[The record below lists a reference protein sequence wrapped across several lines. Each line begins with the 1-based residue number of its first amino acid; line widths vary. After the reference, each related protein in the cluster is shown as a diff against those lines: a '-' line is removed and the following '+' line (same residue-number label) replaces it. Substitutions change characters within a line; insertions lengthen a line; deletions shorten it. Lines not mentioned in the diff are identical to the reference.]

1 MCNYEYGTTSSEEQY
16 GNSLEI
22 REAILALN
30 GDIEEDVKEIVLEIV
45 SYILKLAG
53 KGDNLEENK
62 QKAMEVIENGKAYN
76 KFKEL
81 VQKQD
86 GDIQYLE
93 DIPKAKYIVEV
104 NAEEKGY
111 ITNLNARTCRR
122 GSNRLGCSEE

>member
-22 REAILALN
+22 REATLALN

-93 DIPKAKYIVEV
+93 D
-104 NAEEKGY
+104 N
-111 ITNLNARTCRR
+111 
-122 GSNRLGCSEE
+122 

>member
-1 MCNYEYGTTSSEEQY
+1 MRNYKYGTTCAEEQY

-22 REAILALN
+22 REATLALN

-62 QKAMEVIENGKAYN
+62 QKAIEVIENGKAYE

-81 VQKQD
+81 VQKQG
-86 GDIQYLE
+86 GDISYLE
-93 DIPKAKYIVEV
+93 KMSKAKYITEV
-104 NAEEKGY
+104 KAEAKGY
-111 ITNLNARTCRR
+111 ITNLNARDCRR
-122 GSNRLGCSEE
+122 NINRPRCTED